1 MKTTYIETERL
12 ILRNFRLEDAAGMFA
27 LNNDPEVVQ
36 YVPDGPFD
44 SIDAASKFIRNY
56 DAYDKTGMGR
66 WTVLDK
72 KKESYLGWC
81 GLRLLEESGNVD
93 LGFRFLKKHWN
104 QGIATEAAKAAL
116 KVGFDLL
123 NLESVIGRA
132 IPENKGSIRVLEK
145 VGLSYWKDGHDHG
158 SPIVIYKIDKAD
170 FLKNGL

>member
-1 MKTTYIETERL
+1 
-12 ILRNFRLEDAAGMFA
+12 
-27 LNNDPEVVQ
+27 
-36 YVPDGPFD
+36 
-44 SIDAASKFIRNY
+44 
-56 DAYDKTGMGR
+56 MGR